1 MPGRASLTA
10 PPTADSIYIIDRPS
24 RERATTDG
32 AAGQDG
38 VPDVPSLQA
47 AERLEQTVT
56 PEGER
61 VDPLIDDVLLRD
73 AVTHP
78 DERGTLSEIYN
89 PAWGL
94 SDEPL
99 VYVYQVTIR
108 PGQIKGFVLHRTY
121 SDRLFFSFGTV
132 KVVLYDDR
140 EGSRTR
146 GMLNELH
153 FGDHNRAHLVIP
165 AGVWHAMKNVGTGDA
180 VFVNCPTKPYN
191 HEDPDKWVLPADSDQ
206 IPYRF

>member
-1 MPGRASLTA
+1 MVPTTKETGRTNG
-10 PPTADSIYIIDRPS
+10 AD
-24 RERATTDG
+24 A
-32 AAGQDG
+32 G
-38 VPDVPSLQA
+38 VPRVPSLDA
-47 AERLEQTVT
+47 ATKFKQTVT
-56 PEGER
+56 KEGEG
-61 VDPLIDDVLLRD
+61 VDSLIDGVVVRN

-78 DERGTLSEIYN
+78 DERGTVCEIYN

-108 PGQIKGFVLHRTY
+108 PGQVKGFVLHRTY
-121 SDRLFFSFGTV
+121 SDRLFFTFGTA

-140 EGSRTR
+140 EGSPTR

-153 FGDHNRAHLVIP
+153 FGEHNRAHLVIP
-165 AGVWHAMKNVGTGDA
+165 PGVWHAVKNVGSTDA

-191 HEDPDKWVLPADSDQ
+191 HEDPDKWALPRDSDQ
-206 IPYRF
+206 IPYSF